1 MDISEPALKISGR
14 SVALGTRWIALALL
28 GVLPLSASALA
39 QGGPPLI
46 TDDPGTPGSGRW
58 EINTAVTVEDRA
70 SGRLWGA
77 PLIDANYGWG
87 EHIQLKLEIPWRVGT
102 TPSVGTVSG
111 LGEAL
116 AGVKWRFLDQDTSG
130 IDLGTYPQVGFQTVG
145 SSARKGVAQDYT
157 NVIVP
162 LTVQKNLGFLSANI
176 EIGWEWRSGER
187 SHEFAGLA
195 LGKQLSER
203 LEAIGEIHTDMPGRL
218 SEATVFWEAGGRWT
232 VNRHLVLLISGGSG
246 MRGSPSDTR
255 LRFIGYLGT
264 QWLL

>member
-1 MDISEPALKISGR
+1 MTTSCRAPFWALVIPYCLALAAPALG
-14 SVALGTRWIALALL
+14 
-28 GVLPLSASALA
+28 

-46 TDDPGTPGSGRW
+46 TDDPGTPGSGHW
-58 EINTAVTVEDRA
+58 EINTAVTLEDRA
-70 SGRLWGA
+70 AGRLWDA
-77 PLIDANYGWG
+77 PLVDANYGWG

-102 TPSVGTVSG
+102 TPAAGTVSG

-130 IDLGTYPQVGFQTVG
+130 IDLGTYPQVGFQTVT

-157 NVIVP
+157 NVILP
-162 LTVQKNLGFLSANI
+162 LTVQRNLGFLSANI
-176 EIGWEWRSGER
+176 EVGWEWRSGEH

-203 LEAIGEIHTDMPGRL
+203 LEAIGEIYTDMPGRIA
-218 SEATVFWEAGGRWT
+218 EATVFWEAGGRWT
-232 VNRHLVLLISGGSG
+232 VNKHLVLLFSAGTGL
-246 MRGSPSDTR
+246 RGSPADPR
-255 LRFIGYLGT
+255 LRFLGYLGT